1 MINFLLIVA
10 HDSKNLNDVG
20 GQVVISAQFKVVAS
34 VPILVAA
41 FHHRQ
46 RFANQV
52 NLDFMS
58 PQIVHPCELHG
69 ASCAFEF
76 QSRCPVTLKMPR
88 QTR

>member
-1 MINFLLIVA
+1 MINFFLAVA

-20 GQVVISAQFKVVAS
+20 GQVVIHAQCKVVAS

-46 RFANQV
+46 RIAKEV

-58 PQIVHPCELHG
+58 P
-69 ASCAFEF
+69 
-76 QSRCPVTLKMPR
+76 
-88 QTR
+88 